1 MASHHAAPPG
11 AQLVPRASR
20 GSRHLHAVSGAPS
33 LQSMHPRLG
42 VSAPAQ
48 PHCPPWQGPTGS
60 PPPARTLA
68 RASRRRPW
76 RERRSR
82 RNRRATSGTSTA
94 QSCRSRL
101 WDRDR
106 TIRSCGGTDGQ
117 VDRQMG
123 GHDRQREDTQTNGQ
137 RGEKD
142 GGGREGLESPWTPW
156 ASLAPIASCLG
167 GTALGQSLTS
177 FRRSMSLR

>member
-1 MASHHAAPPG
+1 MLHLPELGWCPQGLQGLLTPARSRWSPIPPE
-11 AQLVPRASR
+11 
-20 GSRHLHAVSGAPS
+20 HAPS
-33 LQSMHPRLG
+33 ARRE
-42 VSAPAQ
+42 APGTAT
-48 PHCPPWQGPTGS
+48 CPPWQGPEGL

-142 GGGREGLESPWTPW
+142 GGGREGLKSPWTPW
-156 ASLAPIASCLG
+156 A
-167 GTALGQSLTS
+167 
-177 FRRSMSLR
+177 RSGPHSQLPWGVLL